1 MNIFQLNQILLEYS
15 KSGELTTIAGQGGDK
30 AAGKN
35 FDNIAAGIT
44 NPYKEKEK
52 EKKKEPTENEKNFPN
67 LAKVV
72 EQMRQSSIKG
82 NKIVI
87 GAALNDLQR
96 LVQTMNLQTDE
107 SNGESIL
114 PFGDGVRLTKK
125 GNNFFIRLENVADEE
140 KQNQQIDI
148 MGEQIPII

>member
-1 MNIFQLNQILLEYS
+1 
-15 KSGELTTIAGQGGDK
+15 
-30 AAGKN
+30 
-35 FDNIAAGIT
+35 
-44 NPYKEKEK
+44 
-52 EKKKEPTENEKNFPN
+52 
-67 LAKVV
+67 
-72 EQMRQSSIKG
+72 MRQSSIKG
-82 NKIVI
+82 DKVVI

-96 LVQTMNLQTDE
+96 LVQTINLQTDE

-148 MGEQIPII
+148 MGEQTPII